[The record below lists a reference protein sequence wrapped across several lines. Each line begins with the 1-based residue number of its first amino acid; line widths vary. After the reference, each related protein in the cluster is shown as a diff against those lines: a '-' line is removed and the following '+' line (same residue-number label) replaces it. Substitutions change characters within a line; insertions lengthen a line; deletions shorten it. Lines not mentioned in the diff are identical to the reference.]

1 MKQGARCLELA
12 ERGYSLVEVM
22 VALVLTCVIMASV
35 YGMLRR
41 GQESAMR
48 EPEISALQ
56 QSARGGLSMLDRDL
70 TLAGFKT
77 PGAMAVSWHDGGGA
91 VPDEITIVYADP
103 EVPTAETRV
112 CRRGLPCELIHQ
124 SSVLNLNPGSLA
136 PKQED
141 PETAYSTDVLLLA
154 VESSDCNH
162 DEKIGIYPFR
172 VTREPRLGRNGGLSA
187 LLVDHEPVPLSEVWQ
202 LTDNF
207 NNELHPDCTIIGGF
221 HLVQYRVH
229 PMPPDPHPNLERRDL
244 SLGEEWMPVAAN
256 IENLQFTY
264 ATGSSKDFM
273 DSPPYPIPIDPMTWV
288 TRVKVT
294 VAGRSESAN
303 LRGSSK
309 GRFFNDDAHV
319 RKSFSTTVSLRNL
332 VAQVQEQT
340 KSRIYN

>member
-1 MKQGARCLELA
+1 MKQGAGQLERA

-22 VALVLTCVIMASV
+22 VALVITAVIMTSV
-35 YGMLRR
+35 YGMLRH

-77 PGAMAVSWHDGGGA
+77 PGAMAISWHDGGGS
-91 VPDEITIVYADP
+91 VPDEITIVYADR
-103 EVPTAETRV
+103 EVPTAKTRV

-124 SSVLNLNPGSLA
+124 SSVLNLNPGSLT
-136 PKQED
+136 PMQED
-141 PETAYSTDVLLLA
+141 PEKAYSTDSVLFA
-154 VESSDCNH
+154 VEASDCNR

-187 LLVDHEPVPLSEVWQ
+187 LLVYHEPAPLSEVWR
-202 LTDNF
+202 LTENF

-221 HLVQYRVH
+221 HVVQYRVH
-229 PMPPDPHPNLERRDL
+229 SNPPDLHPNLERREL
-244 SLGEEWMPVAAN
+244 NLGEDWTPVAAN
-256 IENLQFTY
+256 IENLQFAY

-273 DSPPYPIPIDPMTWV
+273 DDPPYPIPIDPMTWV

-309 GRFFNDDAHV
+309 GEHSDDDAHI